1 MRKEFYI
8 GTQEDMTDYIERA
21 AAYLRSIKKG
31 TLIDGGINLSEAL
44 PVEEQKELM
53 QYIYDMVIELMMKT
67 SGRYVLNRIDFG
79 SYRDDFIGNYA
90 EVILKRLDLFRDP
103 ERLTSKSKVKY
114 LGYTFYRYKGKCRF
128 RVHPK
133 SATKMKNKIREVVE
147 CESKRLTLSKSIQ
160 EILLSRV
167 CELMVKD
174 FGKFNSKYEET
185 GEMYSFECFIKNRIK
200 GCIRDSIAEEQGLTV
215 NRSRQLYT
223 ITKIRSA
230 IVFDNQMEE
239 ENVSVELI
247 YQRLEQEA
255 EDQKKRPIS
264 KKLLI
269 ELLDHLNGVEYIS
282 ELEEQGI
289 QIASKEEKHPFELEK
304 ETIQILDG
312 IFSNMTSLDYY
323 ILLKEYGL
331 LGEEI
336 RKQEMDQFVKTETF
350 LRLMDE
356 DNSIKSEQNLVKMAY
371 NKKSK
376 IKKILKSING
386 KVDMTD
392 LEGGLEDYL
401 YMKKQEYRIP

>member
-1 MRKEFYI
+1 
-8 GTQEDMTDYIERA
+8 
-21 AAYLRSIKKG
+21 
-31 TLIDGGINLSEAL
+31 
-44 PVEEQKELM
+44 
-53 QYIYDMVIELMMKT
+53 
-67 SGRYVLNRIDFG
+67 
-79 SYRDDFIGNYA
+79 
-90 EVILKRLDLFRDP
+90 
-103 ERLTSKSKVKY
+103 
-114 LGYTFYRYKGKCRF
+114 
-128 RVHPK
+128 
-133 SATKMKNKIREVVE
+133 MKNKIREVVE

>member
-1 MRKEFYI
+1 MRI
-8 GTQEDMTDYIERA
+8 GKWRDAYELKIGRLIRCNSYKSDHYFLCDKAKKILIHGASHEKNVWRQRMNRADYEKNETEDIRSYLTRA
-21 AAYLRSIKKG
+21 ARIYTSIADKG
-31 TLIDGGINLSEAL
+31 
-44 PVEEQKELM
+44 
-53 QYIYDMVIELMMKT
+53 
-67 SGRYVLNRIDFG
+67 
-79 SYRDDFIGNYA
+79 
-90 EVILKRLDLFRDP
+90 ILKEENVFQIECSETELQEF
-103 ERLTSKSKVKY
+103 
-114 LGYTFYRYKGKCRF
+114 
-128 RVHPK
+128 
-133 SATKMKNKIREVVE
+133 KNYVFEIILPIVRKVVE